1 MNRITINGCFAALRA
16 AAIVAATA
24 ALIAAAPAQ
33 AQTQTQTQSDRALSP
48 TQAWIE
54 GIEDPSLGY
63 RAWIHGIVPAAAET
77 EAPSGIDAAINA
89 FTAPVASFIGK
100 VVFFRIGIEVFGA
113 GLPLVVLWLVIGA
126 VFFTLYMNFINLR
139 GFKHAIELVRGDY
152 ADPNSHGEVS
162 HFQALATAVSGTV
175 GIGNI
180 GGVAV
185 AVTVGGAGATF
196 WLIVAGFLGMSTKF
210 VECTLGVKYRQEFE
224 DGHVSGG
231 PMYYLRKGFSDRG
244 MHGFGK
250 FMGAFYAIGIFI
262 GALGIGNMFQSNQAY
277 VQLNNVAGGALDGLG
292 WLVGLVMAAVVFMV
306 IVGGI
311 KSIARVTEKIVP
323 FMALFY
329 CVFALI
335 VIFLNS
341 AVLPQAV
348 ANIFAGAFTGEGV
361 AGGALGALIIGF
373 QRAVFS
379 NEAGIGSASIAHS
392 AVKTD
397 EPVTEGIV
405 SLLEPFID
413 TIVICTITALVI
425 GTAQVADPYFAG
437 DAQGV
442 AMTSAAFAR
451 EFSWF
456 PLPLAF
462 AAVLFAFSTM
472 ISWSYYGLKGWSYL
486 FGESAK
492 SQINYKVI
500 FCAFVALG
508 CVVQLGPIL
517 DISDA
522 LVFLICVPNILGLY
536 FLAPIVKKEMN
547 SYFARID
554 SGDIKKYK

>member
-1 MNRITINGCFAALRA
+1 MFAVLVGSISSAQAAGIDETIN
-16 AAIVAATA
+16 AATA
-24 ALIAAAPAQ
+24 PIATLIGQ
-33 AQTQTQTQSDRALSP
+33 
-48 TQAWIE
+48 I
-54 GIEDPSLGY
+54 
-63 RAWIHGIVPAAAET
+63 
-77 EAPSGIDAAINA
+77 
-89 FTAPVASFIGK
+89 
-100 VVFFRIGIEVFGA
+100 VFFKIPVFGA
-113 GLPLVVLWLVIGA
+113 QLPVVVLWLVIGA
-126 VFFTLYMNFINLR
+126 VFFTFYMGFINLR
-139 GFKHAIELVRGDY
+139 GFKHAIQLVRGDY
-152 ADPNSHGEVS
+152 ADPDSHGEVS

-185 AVTVGGAGATF
+185 AVTVGGPGATF

-210 VECTLGVKYRQEFE
+210 VECTLGVKYRKEFE

-231 PMYYLRKGFSDRG
+231 PMYYLRQGFSDRG
-244 MHGFGK
+244 MEGFGK
-250 FMGAFYAIGIFI
+250 FIGTFYAIGIFI

-277 VQLNNVAGGALDGLG
+277 VQLNNVSGGALDGLG
-292 WLVGLVMAAVVFMV
+292 WLVGLILAGVVFSV
-306 IVGGI
+306 IIGGI

-323 FMALFY
+323 FMAVFY
-329 CVFALI
+329 CLFAII
-335 VIFLNS
+335 VILMN
-341 AVLPQAV
+341 AGTIPQAI
-348 ANIFAGAFTGEGV
+348 ANIFTGAFTGEGV
-361 AGGALGALIIGF
+361 AGGALGAMIIGF

-397 EPVTEGIV
+397 EPITEGIV

-425 GTAQVADPYFAG
+425 GTAQVAAPGFAG
-437 DAQGV
+437 EAQGV
-442 AMTSAAFAR
+442 AMTSAAFER

-456 PLPLAF
+456 PIPLAF
-462 AAVLFAFSTM
+462 AALLFAFSTM
-472 ISWSYYGLKGWSYL
+472 ISWSYYGLKGWTYM
-486 FGESAK
+486 FGEGERG
-492 SQINYKVI
+492 QTIYKLI

-536 FLAPIVKKEMN
+536 FLAPIVRREMN

-554 SGDIKKYK
+554 SGEIKKFK

>member
-1 MNRITINGCFAALRA
+1 MFAVLVGSISSAQAAGIDETIN
-16 AAIVAATA
+16 AATA
-24 ALIAAAPAQ
+24 PIATLIGQ
-33 AQTQTQTQSDRALSP
+33 
-48 TQAWIE
+48 I
-54 GIEDPSLGY
+54 
-63 RAWIHGIVPAAAET
+63 
-77 EAPSGIDAAINA
+77 
-89 FTAPVASFIGK
+89 
-100 VVFFRIGIEVFGA
+100 VFFKIPIFGA
-113 GLPLVVLWLVIGA
+113 QLPVVVLWLVIGA
-126 VFFTLYMNFINLR
+126 VFFTFYMGFINLR
-139 GFKHAIELVRGDY
+139 GFKHAIQLVRGDY
-152 ADPNSHGEVS
+152 ADPDSHGEVS

-185 AVTVGGAGATF
+185 AVTVGGPGATF

-210 VECTLGVKYRQEFE
+210 VECTLGVKYRKEFE

-231 PMYYLRKGFSDRG
+231 PMYYLRQGFSDRG
-244 MHGFGK
+244 MEGFGK
-250 FMGAFYAIGIFI
+250 FIGTFYAIGIFI

-277 VQLNNVAGGALDGLG
+277 VQLNNVSGGALDGLG
-292 WLVGLVMAAVVFMV
+292 WLVGLILAGVVFSV
-306 IVGGI
+306 IIGGI

-323 FMALFY
+323 FMAVFY
-329 CVFALI
+329 CLFAII
-335 VIFLNS
+335 VILMN
-341 AVLPQAV
+341 AGTIPQAI
-348 ANIFAGAFTGEGV
+348 ANIFTGAFTGEGV
-361 AGGALGALIIGF
+361 AGGALGAMIIGF

-397 EPVTEGIV
+397 EPITEGIV

-425 GTAQVADPYFAG
+425 GTAQVAAPGFAG
-437 DAQGV
+437 EAQGV
-442 AMTSAAFAR
+442 AMTSAAFER

-456 PLPLAF
+456 PIPLAF
-462 AAVLFAFSTM
+462 AALLFAFSTM
-472 ISWSYYGLKGWSYL
+472 ISWSYYGLKGWTYM
-486 FGESAK
+486 FGESERG
-492 SQINYKVI
+492 QTIYKLI

-536 FLAPIVKKEMN
+536 FLAPIVRREMN

-554 SGDIKKYK
+554 SGEIKKFK